1 MHTSTV
7 PHTRTHTSIRLRR
20 LGSKSQGLRELLVR
34 WLIRSSV
41 NVREMG
47 QPQIRRFPFHAAAPT
62 GFNLDSLVLIPM
74 RACPC
79 KIGLVTTCLR
89 ITPWAHLSPY
99 LTKTPPTI
107 PSVTSAAF
115 FDHHNIQNMVVYIGF
130 WLSRPRT

>member
-20 LGSKSQGLRELLVR
+20 LGSKAQGLRELLVR

-79 KIGLVTTCLR
+79 K
-89 ITPWAHLSPY
+89 
-99 LTKTPPTI
+99 
-107 PSVTSAAF
+107 
-115 FDHHNIQNMVVYIGF
+115 N
-130 WLSRPRT
+130 RPRHNMPADNTLGASFTLPHQNPTHNTLCDVGSIF